1 MRETFGLGLPH
12 VGAIKKWYNAIDG
25 SAGFRREAFGP
36 LGKKVSDARSSG
48 DEVLCALMIDK
59 MAIRKHVDW
68 DGKKMVAYVYIGISV
83 SDNTAPYATEAL
95 VFYVRCSQQLMEG
108 FCRLLFRPRVVRE
121 RKC

>member
-1 MRETFGLGLPH
+1 MATRSYHPALKAFARTLQFYSTKAYNYVRETFGLGLPH

-48 DEVLCALMIDK
+48 DEVLCALMINE

-68 DGKKMVAYVYIGISV
+68 DGEKW
-83 SDNTAPYATEAL
+83 
-95 VFYVRCSQQLMEG
+95 
-108 FCRLLFRPRVVRE
+108 
-121 RKC
+121 